1 MSILKRTYNAFK
13 VIAGFISIFLGLG
26 IYLWASEHSPNMRF
40 IEMMTKMDS
49 YTIKQPAYNIILIIS
64 ALFAINGIL
73 LIVFALIAEKKKD

>member
-26 IYLWASEHSPNMRF
+26 IYLWTERHSP
-40 IEMMTKMDS
+40 KMD
-49 YTIKQPAYNIILIIS
+49 YNLLLIIS
-64 ALFAINGIL
+64 AVFAINGIL